1 MSNVVSFKPK
11 ISAEKTNTCIVIPA
25 RLASTRFPKKMLQE
39 VIPGVT
45 LIEYVY
51 NQCQQAHNANDVYVV
66 TDSQTVADMFGDKAF
81 MSSRL
86 LENGTAR
93 VASIIDVLD
102 YENIINVQGDMITF
116 PRHVIKDVTELLER
130 GEDVVTVCKEMAK
143 EDSHNPNTVKCIN
156 NGRDAHWFLRASVPY
171 GDWHM
176 GIYGYSK
183 RALATY
189 PYLRKYAEENLE
201 SLEKIRWI
209 QNGINVSIT
218 YTDGVAAEINTEEDL
233 SNWQQTQ

>member
-1 MSNVVSFKPK
+1 
-11 ISAEKTNTCIVIPA
+11 
-25 RLASTRFPKKMLQE
+25 MLQE

-51 NQCQQAHNANDVYVV
+51 NQCQQAHNANDVYVL
-66 TDSQTVADMFGDKAF
+66 TDSSVIAHMFGDKAI
-81 MSSRL
+81 MTDRSC
-86 LENGTAR
+86 ENGTAR
-93 VASIIDVLD
+93 VASAIDKLD

-116 PRHVIKDVTELLER
+116 PRHVIKDITEYLER
-130 GEDVVTVCKEMAK
+130 GDDVVTVCKEMAQ
-143 EDSHNPNTVKCIN
+143 EDSHNPNTVKCVN
-156 NGRDAHWFLRASVPY
+156 NGYEAHWFLRASVPY

-201 SLEKIRWI
+201 SLEQLRWI

-218 YTDGVAAEINTEEDL
+218 YTDGDAAEINTEEDL
-233 SNWQQTQ
+233 VNWQRIQ